1 MNNELIIEDLLRIEP
16 FAEKVED
23 ALMTMGCTLQVSSFV
38 KLCSLYEIQSS
49 AKDFVMTGLLRSSL
63 TRRYTRLSRR

>member
-38 KLCSLYEIQSS
+38 KLCSLYEI
-49 AKDFVMTGLLRSSL
+49 
-63 TRRYTRLSRR
+63 

>member
-23 ALMTMGCTLQVSSFV
+23 TLMTMGHTLQVSSFV
-38 KLCSLYEIQSS
+38 KLCSLYEI
-49 AKDFVMTGLLRSSL
+49 
-63 TRRYTRLSRR
+63 